1 MAQSSPG
8 HRGGDIHHK
17 GDTHPRGHTDH
28 HPVDPAPGGGGGT
41 PPVTPG
47 GGATAGG
54 TIPTP
59 SNEMTIIRPLE
70 STTIPGGVSVSGLQ
84 AGSGAVEIR
93 EYVDMSS
100 PASGQAHQRIVRAL
114 LYQVAAQ
121 GLGSVLFRPL
131 ITSTDLNST
140 EAGCAV
146 LSASR
151 QNKAWDV
158 AAALFRAQENGGDWV
173 NMGVLR
179 RIGSRIRGLKVSRFL
194 SGAQG
199 TANYSQLNAIRTEAK
214 RAGVTVTPA
223 FVVSGPDGTRVVQ
236 RPKNAAT
243 VIAAI
248 KSVQ

>member
-1 MAQSSPG
+1 M
-8 HRGGDIHHK
+8 R
-17 GDTHPRGHTDH
+17 
-28 HPVDPAPGGGGGT
+28 
-41 PPVTPG
+41 
-47 GGATAGG
+47 TAVL
-54 TIPTP
+54 TI
-59 SNEMTIIRPLE
+59 
-70 STTIPGGVSVSGLQ
+70 STTLAAGAGEDRSGPRL
-84 AGSGAVEIR
+84 AE
-93 EYVDMSS
+93 
-100 PASGQAHQRIVRAL
+100 L
-114 LYQVAAQ
+114 L
-121 GLGSVLFRPL
+121 
-131 ITSTDLNST
+131 T